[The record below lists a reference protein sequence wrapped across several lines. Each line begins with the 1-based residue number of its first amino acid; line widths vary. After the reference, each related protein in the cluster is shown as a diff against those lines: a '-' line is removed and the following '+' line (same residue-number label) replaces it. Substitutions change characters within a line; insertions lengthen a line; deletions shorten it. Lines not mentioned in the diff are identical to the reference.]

1 MARPKAPAVK
11 PKICQPANNLL
22 IIFVKYPQ
30 PGLVKTRLA
39 KDAGKQNAAGL
50 YRLFVEALLKRT
62 EDKNYR
68 RMLFYTP
75 LDKES
80 GVKKWLAGNGLEFH
94 PQKGKDLGERLCGC
108 FTYGFTGPA
117 QRVVTIGTDCPMI
130 DREIINSAFAALESK
145 HCVLGPSLDG
155 GYYLIGLSLLEEEIF
170 KGICWGTK
178 NVFNQT
184 LRRIRA
190 TKMNY
195 HILKPLFDIDTY
207 QDAALL
213 KEKLERTRRIPTG
226 LGPLLARLRKLK
238 YNKGNS
244 E

>member
-1 MARPKAPAVK
+1 MAHPKAPAVK
-11 PKICQPANNLL
+11 PNNVL

-30 PGLVKTRLA
+30 PGRVKTRLA
-39 KDAGKQNAAGL
+39 KDIGKQNAADL
-50 YRLFVEALLKRT
+50 YRLFTEALLERT
-62 EDKNYR
+62 EGKNYR
-68 RMLFYTP
+68 RILFYTP
-75 LDKES
+75 PDKENRI
-80 GVKKWLAGNGLEFH
+80 KKWLAGNGLEFH
-94 PQKGKDLGERLCGC
+94 PQKGKDLGERLYSS
-108 FTYGFTGPA
+108 FSYSFAASA

-130 DREIINSAFAALESK
+130 DKEIINSAFAALESK

-155 GYYLIGLSLLEEEIF
+155 GYYLVGLSLLKEDIF

-178 NVFNQT
+178 KVFSQT
-184 LRRIRA
+184 LHKLRA

-213 KEKLERTRRIPTG
+213 KEKLERMRMIPAG
-226 LGPLLARLRKLK
+226 LEPLLGRLRKLK